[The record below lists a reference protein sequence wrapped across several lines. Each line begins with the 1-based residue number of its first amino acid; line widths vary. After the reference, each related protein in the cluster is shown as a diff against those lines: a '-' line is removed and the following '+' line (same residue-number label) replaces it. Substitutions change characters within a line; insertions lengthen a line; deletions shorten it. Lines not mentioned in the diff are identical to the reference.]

1 MLFIFTIRCVHTQ
14 LRSVSSL
21 QSKIRD
27 LKLKH
32 AIFRET
38 MSKHSNLFAELK
50 GPRHAAT
57 AYEACLAE
65 VMRREAYRFTHA
77 TRAEKIAE
85 TMAR

>member
-1 MLFIFTIRCVHTQ
+1 
-14 LRSVSSL
+14 
-21 QSKIRD
+21 
-27 LKLKH
+27 
-32 AIFRET
+32 